1 MRENNC
7 GLSCIL
13 GSSVQ
18 PVIEGW
24 IMPPLLRFWGW
35 AFRIGFRSARFCGG
49 AAEGGYHSFQPLWD
63 WIVAEEPDLPD

>member
-1 MRENNC
+1 
-7 GLSCIL
+7 
-13 GSSVQ
+13 
-18 PVIEGW
+18 
-24 IMPPLLRFWGW
+24 MPPLLRFWGW